1 MKLSAFYTDLFAG
14 QSPAVLLAVL
24 LVGGAVRVYHL
35 SWASLW
41 FDEAFSVRVSSM
53 SFAGMMQEILH
64 TDFNPPL
71 HFIILHFW
79 MKVFGSSE
87 ASIRFV
93 SLIFGVAA
101 LFMMYQM
108 GKYLFNREIGI
119 VSALLLALSRPNIY
133 YSQEARGYSL
143 MLFLTLVSFYFFL
156 QLRDRKN
163 IAAPAGYLV
172 SSILLMY
179 THMFGVLIIITQTI
193 YLLFRELL
201 REVQRDPRS
210 RRWLIRTWPLYQ
222 LVLLIGYMP
231 WIMVYI
237 HKLAEARA
245 LAQKPLGWTLMQP
258 SLSMIPAI
266 STKLA
271 GSLWLLAAMT
281 ICLAL
286 AILSRA
292 LNRLNFSQRSAML
305 TGHFISNGLEGADSD
320 NDKMLL
326 LLVWFIAPVLLALI
340 VSVSFVPII
349 HYKYL
354 LGITPALYMLVALGI
369 RSVKPL
375 SAKAAMVIIIIALSL
390 LNLWNYYNM
399 PSKPDWRR
407 VVADIEKRAAPG
419 DFVVVSPAPNIING
433 FSYYLRRND
442 LALTGFPEQGML
454 SEAHGIDEL
463 QPIIKDRQSFWVAIL
478 IAHGENG
485 LIENAKA
492 LTWLLKTHYHITE
505 RTSFDGIELYRCQ
518 RKQAK

>member
-1 MKLSAFYTDLFAG
+1 
-14 QSPAVLLAVL
+14 
-24 LVGGAVRVYHL
+24 
-35 SWASLW
+35 
-41 FDEAFSVRVSSM
+41 
-53 SFAGMMQEILH
+53 MMQEILH

-87 ASIRFV
+87 SSIRFV

-101 LFMMYQM
+101 LFMMYQL
-108 GKYLFNREIGI
+108 GKYLFNKEIGI

-156 QLRDRKN
+156 QLRNKKN
-163 IAAPAGYLV
+163 ATAPVCYLV
-172 SSILLMY
+172 SSILLLY
-179 THMFGVLIIITQTI
+179 THMFGMLIIITQTI
-193 YLLFRELL
+193 YLVFGALL
-201 REVQRDPRS
+201 RDVQRDPHS

-222 LVLLIGYMP
+222 LVLFIGYTP

-245 LAQKPLGWTLMQP
+245 LAQQPLGWTLMQP
-258 SLSMIPAI
+258 SSAMIPAI

-271 GSLWLLAAMT
+271 GSSWLLVAM
-281 ICLAL
+281 ILCLAL
-286 AILSRA
+286 ATLSTA
-292 LNRLNFSQRSAML
+292 LNKRNLSQRSDML
-305 TGHFISNGLEGADSD
+305 TGRFISNGLEGVDSD

-326 LLVWFIAPVLLALI
+326 LLIWIIAPTLLALI
-340 VSVSFVPII
+340 ISVSFVPII

-354 LGITPALYMLVALGI
+354 LGLTPALYMLVAIGI

-375 SAKAAMVIIIIALSL
+375 AAKAAIVTTIIAFSFF
-390 LNLWNYYNM
+390 NLWNYYNM
-399 PSKPDWRR
+399 PSKPDWRS
-407 VVADIEKRAAPG
+407 VVASIEKRAAPG
-419 DFVVVSPAPNIING
+419 DFVIVSPAPNIQNG

-442 LALTGFPEQGML
+442 LALAGFPEQGML
-454 SEAHGIDEL
+454 SEAHGINEL
-463 QPIIKDRQSFWVAIL
+463 QPMLEDRQGFWVAIL

-485 LIENAKA
+485 LIDNAKA
-492 LTWLLKTHYHITE
+492 LTQLLKTYYHIAD

-518 RKQAK
+518 RKQVK